1 MSDFLRRAV
10 VAFAADPSRMAAA
23 LVAYRAQTGM
33 DEVALAAWLG
43 MDVDRLHT
51 LALCPRPA
59 HASPPRAADVAALA
73 AFVGCERDRLTE
85 LLTALP

>member
-10 VAFAADPSRMAAA
+10 VAYEADPSRMAAA
-23 LVAYRAQTGM
+23 LAAHRAQTGL
-33 DEVALAAWLG
+33 DGVALAAWLG
-43 MDVDRLHT
+43 MDVDRLHL

-73 AFVGCERDRLTE
+73 AFVGCDRDRLTE
-85 LLTALP
+85 LLTTVP

>member
-1 MSDFLRRAV
+1 MSDLIRRVA
-10 VAFAADPSRMAAA
+10 VAFEADPSRMAAA
-23 LVAYRAQTGM
+23 LAAYRAQTGM
-33 DEVALAAWLG
+33 DEAALAAWLG
-43 MDVDRLHT
+43 MDRDHLHG

-73 AFVGCERDRLTE
+73 AFIGCDRDRLGE